1 MWGDIAIAFLLAFIT
16 AFMMT
21 PYSIKLAKKVG
32 AVDVPKDN
40 RRMHHKPIPKLGG
53 VAVIAGFVVSFIYL
67 VITLSIEDSSR
78 LNLFGI
84 EEYGKKIL
92 GFFVG
97 VLILGIT
104 CFIDDVKTIKPLAKL
119 SGQLLA
125 AIAVVVSGIRIIEV
139 IPFFESA
146 VLNEAVSM
154 ILTVI
159 WIIVITN
166 AINLMDGLDGL
177 SSGITMISCISLL
190 IIFSFT
196 LKEDRKLS
204 KAESLLKDGL
214 IYSEKIITYPFNYI
228 KENIKEYKKLKDVNK
243 NNNILETSIDRID
256 SIEAENIELRRQL
269 ETLKE
274 ELNINY
280 TLSDYE
286 YLNATVVSRNVGY
299 WHNKITINKGTYNG
313 VEKDMVV
320 ISSKGLIGKV
330 IKTSTFTSDVRLIT
344 TSDTSNKISVHISNG
359 DNNLYGL
366 INSYDYNKNV
376 LELEGISNTKDVNIG
391 DYVYTSGLGGVFPTG
406 ILIGIVEEITT
417 DSYDLAKIIKVKPSA
432 DFNDINYVSILKRKS
447 DSK

>member
-1 MWGDIAIAFLLAFIT
+1 MFGRKKQ
-16 AFMMT
+16 
-21 PYSIKLAKKVG
+21 SISKKY
-32 AVDVPKDN
+32 
-40 RRMHHKPIPKLGG
+40 I
-53 VAVIAGFVVSFIYL
+53 
-67 VITLSIEDSSR
+67 
-78 LNLFGI
+78 
-84 EEYGKKIL
+84 
-92 GFFVG
+92 
-97 VLILGIT
+97 LIL
-104 CFIDDVKTIKPLAKL
+104 
-119 SGQLLA
+119 
-125 AIAVVVSGIRIIEV
+125 II
-139 IPFFESA
+139 
-146 VLNEAVSM
+146 
-154 ILTVI
+154 IL
-159 WIIVITN
+159 II
-166 AINLMDGLDGL
+166 L
-177 SSGITMISCISLL
+177 LL

-243 NNNILETSIDRID
+243 NNNILKTSIDRID

>member
-1 MWGDIAIAFLLAFIT
+1 MFGRKKQ
-16 AFMMT
+16 
-21 PYSIKLAKKVG
+21 SISKKY
-32 AVDVPKDN
+32 
-40 RRMHHKPIPKLGG
+40 I
-53 VAVIAGFVVSFIYL
+53 
-67 VITLSIEDSSR
+67 
-78 LNLFGI
+78 
-84 EEYGKKIL
+84 
-92 GFFVG
+92 
-97 VLILGIT
+97 LILI
-104 CFIDDVKTIKPLAKL
+104 IILII
-119 SGQLLA
+119 LL
-125 AIAVVVSGIRIIEV
+125 
-139 IPFFESA
+139 
-146 VLNEAVSM
+146 
-154 ILTVI
+154 LT
-159 WIIVITN
+159 
-166 AINLMDGLDGL
+166 
-177 SSGITMISCISLL
+177 
-190 IIFSFT
+190 IFSFT

>member
-1 MWGDIAIAFLLAFIT
+1 MFGRKKQ
-16 AFMMT
+16 
-21 PYSIKLAKKVG
+21 SISKKY
-32 AVDVPKDN
+32 
-40 RRMHHKPIPKLGG
+40 I
-53 VAVIAGFVVSFIYL
+53 
-67 VITLSIEDSSR
+67 
-78 LNLFGI
+78 
-84 EEYGKKIL
+84 
-92 GFFVG
+92 
-97 VLILGIT
+97 LIL
-104 CFIDDVKTIKPLAKL
+104 
-119 SGQLLA
+119 
-125 AIAVVVSGIRIIEV
+125 II
-139 IPFFESA
+139 
-146 VLNEAVSM
+146 
-154 ILTVI
+154 IL
-159 WIIVITN
+159 II
-166 AINLMDGLDGL
+166 L
-177 SSGITMISCISLL
+177 LL

>member
-1 MWGDIAIAFLLAFIT
+1 MFGRKKQ
-16 AFMMT
+16 
-21 PYSIKLAKKVG
+21 SISKKY
-32 AVDVPKDN
+32 
-40 RRMHHKPIPKLGG
+40 I
-53 VAVIAGFVVSFIYL
+53 
-67 VITLSIEDSSR
+67 
-78 LNLFGI
+78 
-84 EEYGKKIL
+84 
-92 GFFVG
+92 
-97 VLILGIT
+97 LIL
-104 CFIDDVKTIKPLAKL
+104 
-119 SGQLLA
+119 
-125 AIAVVVSGIRIIEV
+125 II
-139 IPFFESA
+139 
-146 VLNEAVSM
+146 
-154 ILTVI
+154 IL
-159 WIIVITN
+159 II
-166 AINLMDGLDGL
+166 L
-177 SSGITMISCISLL
+177 LL

-214 IYSEKIITYPFNYI
+214 TYSEKIITYPFNYI

-366 INSYDYNKNV
+366 LNSYDYNKNV

-447 DSK
+447 DSKW

>member
-1 MWGDIAIAFLLAFIT
+1 MFGRKKQ
-16 AFMMT
+16 
-21 PYSIKLAKKVG
+21 SISKKY
-32 AVDVPKDN
+32 
-40 RRMHHKPIPKLGG
+40 I
-53 VAVIAGFVVSFIYL
+53 
-67 VITLSIEDSSR
+67 
-78 LNLFGI
+78 
-84 EEYGKKIL
+84 
-92 GFFVG
+92 
-97 VLILGIT
+97 LIL
-104 CFIDDVKTIKPLAKL
+104 
-119 SGQLLA
+119 
-125 AIAVVVSGIRIIEV
+125 II
-139 IPFFESA
+139 
-146 VLNEAVSM
+146 
-154 ILTVI
+154 IL
-159 WIIVITN
+159 II
-166 AINLMDGLDGL
+166 L
-177 SSGITMISCISLL
+177 LL

-204 KAESLLKDGL
+204 KAEALLKDGL

>member
-1 MWGDIAIAFLLAFIT
+1 MFGRKKQ
-16 AFMMT
+16 
-21 PYSIKLAKKVG
+21 SISKK
-32 AVDVPKDN
+32 
-40 RRMHHKPIPKLGG
+40 
-53 VAVIAGFVVSFIYL
+53 Y
-67 VITLSIEDSSR
+67 
-78 LNLFGI
+78 
-84 EEYGKKIL
+84 IL
-92 GFFVG
+92 
-97 VLILGIT
+97 
-104 CFIDDVKTIKPLAKL
+104 
-119 SGQLLA
+119 
-125 AIAVVVSGIRIIEV
+125 
-139 IPFFESA
+139 
-146 VLNEAVSM
+146 
-154 ILTVI
+154 
-159 WIIVITN
+159 IIVI
-166 AINLMDGLDGL
+166 ILIIL
-177 SSGITMISCISLL
+177 LL

>member
-1 MWGDIAIAFLLAFIT
+1 MFGRKKQ
-16 AFMMT
+16 
-21 PYSIKLAKKVG
+21 SISKKY
-32 AVDVPKDN
+32 
-40 RRMHHKPIPKLGG
+40 I
-53 VAVIAGFVVSFIYL
+53 
-67 VITLSIEDSSR
+67 
-78 LNLFGI
+78 
-84 EEYGKKIL
+84 
-92 GFFVG
+92 
-97 VLILGIT
+97 LIL
-104 CFIDDVKTIKPLAKL
+104 
-119 SGQLLA
+119 
-125 AIAVVVSGIRIIEV
+125 II
-139 IPFFESA
+139 
-146 VLNEAVSM
+146 
-154 ILTVI
+154 IL
-159 WIIVITN
+159 II
-166 AINLMDGLDGL
+166 L
-177 SSGITMISCISLL
+177 LL

-204 KAESLLKDGL
+204 KAESLIKDGL